1 MTYSVGI
8 YARISVEHEYE
19 PSLSVENQ
27 TELIKNYIK
36 ELGDEYKIYGVYTD
50 RGVSGTTFERA
61 GFIRLLDDVSAGRV
75 NCIMVK
81 DLSRLGRNYIET
93 GNYLEKLFPALG
105 VRFIAVSDGYDTM
118 CSRAEDDKLSMNIK
132 NLVNELYARDISQKV
147 RAVKGMAQK
156 NGEYVGGTPPY
167 GYICERQ
174 AGLRRLCINEEAR
187 PVIKKIYECRRSGMS
202 YQSIASVLYQDKIH
216 TPKDSAR
223 LGRIYCGCGEKAGLW
238 SPSAISKIINKPF
251 YATDFKIE
259 EDFKTE
265 DETPSHSEQE
275 PAEKSREKNGG
286 SSVFGKIIY
295 CGECGKKMKTLC
307 RKNKKNEETV
317 YSYYCGRFSP
327 DGKKRCRNYIR
338 QETLC
343 LCMKKAF
350 ETQEH
355 IRGLNARDFSRL
367 NGEALVKSLRAPEQK
382 NAAERRR
389 IGTCEAA
396 IYEAYSKSR
405 QKKISCGE
413 YKKIKER
420 QIKRIN
426 AYKDSL
432 AKTEKEEELLYAGFD
447 EREKIIAGIF
457 GDRDAGAKERG
468 LYGAALAEAF
478 FYRVNVSGGK
488 KITFLSR
495 LKRDL

>member
-1 MTYSVGI
+1 
-8 YARISVEHEYE
+8 
-19 PSLSVENQ
+19 
-27 TELIKNYIK
+27 
-36 ELGDEYKIYGVYTD
+36 
-50 RGVSGTTFERA
+50 
-61 GFIRLLDDVSAGRV
+61 
-75 NCIMVK
+75 
-81 DLSRLGRNYIET
+81 
-93 GNYLEKLFPALG
+93 
-105 VRFIAVSDGYDTM
+105 
-118 CSRAEDDKLSMNIK
+118 
-132 NLVNELYARDISQKV
+132 
-147 RAVKGMAQK
+147 
-156 NGEYVGGTPPY
+156 
-167 GYICERQ
+167 
-174 AGLRRLCINEEAR
+174 
-187 PVIKKIYECRRSGMS
+187 
-202 YQSIASVLYQDKIH
+202 
-216 TPKDSAR
+216 
-223 LGRIYCGCGEKAGLW
+223 
-238 SPSAISKIINKPF
+238 
-251 YATDFKIE
+251 
-259 EDFKTE
+259 
-265 DETPSHSEQE
+265 
-275 PAEKSREKNGG
+275 
-286 SSVFGKIIY
+286 
-295 CGECGKKMKTLC
+295 
-307 RKNKKNEETV
+307 
-317 YSYYCGRFSP
+317 
-327 DGKKRCRNYIR
+327 
-338 QETLC
+338 
-343 LCMKKAF
+343 MKKAF

-382 NAAERRR
+382 NDAERRR

-468 LYGAALAEAF
+468 LYSAALAEAF